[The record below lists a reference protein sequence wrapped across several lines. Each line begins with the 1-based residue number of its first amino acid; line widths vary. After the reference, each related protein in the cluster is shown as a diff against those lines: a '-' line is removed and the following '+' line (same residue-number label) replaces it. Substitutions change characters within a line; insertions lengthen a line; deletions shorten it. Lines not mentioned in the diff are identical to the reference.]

1 MDFSFE
7 DHAYNK
13 VIIKAGIV
21 GSSMQAQLV
30 KALIPMIICWL
41 PLAIGT
47 ALNGNFWTGEITN
60 SFITSFDNQARFLI
74 SLPLFILA
82 ERMVTPKLKT
92 ILQQFMNS
100 GIVSKKDFVTFQEII
115 RKRTQF
121 LKSTWTDLAVLAIC
135 YLQVFLVLSYESTY
149 TSLLSWQMNVV
160 DGDPKLNFVGIW
172 GTAIAR
178 PFLLFLFY
186 RWILRF
192 VVWGLILNKIS
203 KLNINLFAVH
213 PDLCGGLGF
222 LGYSIRYFTPVA
234 FAISATVAGN
244 ISDFM
249 LIEGLHLAELKYAIA
264 GYFILITLIFTLPL
278 SSFINKLIYVREKA
292 IFKNSDFANGMFR
305 ELNKQFSKGY
315 ENVNNEDLK
324 LPYYSS
330 IADLNAV
337 MENALKM
344 KFIPFTIKD
353 LIPLWVMA
361 GLPFL
366 GVVIIEIPVAEL
378 FRTILSFVM

>member
-1 MDFSFE
+1 
-7 DHAYNK
+7 
-13 VIIKAGIV
+13 
-21 GSSMQAQLV
+21 
-30 KALIPMIICWL
+30 MIL
-41 PLAIGT
+41 Y
-47 ALNGNFWTGEITN
+47 
-60 SFITSFDNQARFLI
+60 R
-74 SLPLFILA
+74 
-82 ERMVTPKLKT
+82 
-92 ILQQFMNS
+92 
-100 GIVSKKDFVTFQEII
+100 VSKLD
-115 RKRTQF
+115 
-121 LKSTWTDLAVLAIC
+121 
-135 YLQVFLVLSYESTY
+135 
-149 TSLLSWQMNVV
+149 
-160 DGDPKLNFVGIW
+160 
-172 GTAIAR
+172 
-178 PFLLFLFY
+178 
-186 RWILRF
+186 
-192 VVWGLILNKIS
+192 
-203 KLNINLFAVH
+203 INLFAVH

-264 GYFILITLIFTLPL
+264 GYLILITLIFTLPL
-278 SSFINKLIYVREKA
+278 TSFINKLIYVREKS

-315 ENVNNEDLK
+315 DKVNNEDLK

-353 LIPLWVMA
+353 LIPLWAMA
-361 GLPFL
+361 GIPFL

-378 FRTILSFVM
+378 FRTVISFVV